1 MLAWCGACCALAED
15 YPFPGEREWVSK
27 LGDVVKGTFQSCTG
41 AKVAVKVD
49 RKRVEIPLNRLDEE
63 DAALVRSL
71 TGTTARRD
79 IKLAETFWPYIMK
92 ELEKVTWIPV
102 EKDISPRFSGAARKA
117 ATKTTTGT
125 RKVDGFSC
133 TTSVT
138 SIRGNPFVIREY
150 YSPQVRSTSG
160 GGPKNFN
167 MVLENGEVYAC
178 YDTGKG

>member
-79 IKLAETFWPYIMK
+79 IKLAETFWPYIMNC
-92 ELEKVTWIPV
+92 LLYTS
-102 EKDISPRFSGAARKA
+102 DAA
-117 ATKTTTGT
+117 
-125 RKVDGFSC
+125 D
-133 TTSVT
+133 
-138 SIRGNPFVIREY
+138 E
-150 YSPQVRSTSG
+150 
-160 GGPKNFN
+160 
-167 MVLENGEVYAC
+167 
-178 YDTGKG
+178 